1 MKIYKFMNKIMM
13 KIIGNLVLPVKAFQV
28 NMIKKMI
35 KKNRNLDVSIM
46 QEDVK
51 KNVLNAKNF
60 FHAGFVMI
68 L

>member
-51 KNVLNAKNF
+51 KNVLNVKNF